1 MKIASLLAGVAAV
14 ALVAGTASAQDI
26 HKGQSS
32 LTGSAYLV
40 GNTPLLP
47 VPPFSNIIPNIGI
60 AAGNALGAANAAN
73 ANNSSSN
80 VSSWHAIGNA
90 VDNVGT
96 AEASDGATFTLTG
109 AVSTD
114 CAYYSGNNNTETL
127 DFGQI
132 GIYASDNTGPA
143 AAFTMVAP
151 AVLSIDTNLA
161 GCNTANTVRIQKND
175 VRGMV
180 NNAGVGY
187 DSDVFQANLPYTITA
202 SYTAGSP
209 GVAAGGSA
217 QSLVVAANADQNS
230 RQHGAWKSA
239 MSLDINVPTPTKA
252 LLAGTYS
259 GDFSVTIS
267 AGL

>member
-1 MKIASLLAGVAAV
+1 
-14 ALVAGTASAQDI
+14 T
-26 HKGQSS
+26 
-32 LTGSAYLV
+32 
-40 GNTPLLP
+40 
-47 VPPFSNIIPNIGI
+47 
-60 AAGNALGAANAAN
+60 AAN
-73 ANNSSSN
+73 
-80 VSSWHAIGNA
+80 
-90 VDNVGT
+90 
-96 AEASDGATFTLTG
+96 SDGATFTLQGT
-109 AVSTD
+109 VSTD

-151 AVLSIDTNLA
+151 ATLSIDTNLA

-180 NNAGVGY
+180 NNDGSGY
-187 DSDVFQANLPYTITA
+187 DSDVFQANLPYSVTA

-209 GVAAGGSA
+209 GVAASGSA
-217 QSLVVAANADQNS
+217 QSLVVAANSDQNS

-239 MSLDINVPTPTKA
+239 MSLDVLVPTPTKA

>member
-1 MKIASLLAGVAAV
+1 M
-14 ALVAGTASAQDI
+14 
-26 HKGQSS
+26 
-32 LTGSAYLV
+32 
-40 GNTPLLP
+40 
-47 VPPFSNIIPNIGI
+47 
-60 AAGNALGAANAAN
+60 
-73 ANNSSSN
+73 NNN
-80 VSSWHAIGNA
+80 
-90 VDNVGT
+90 GT
-96 AEASDGATFTLTG
+96 AESSDGATFTLTG
-109 AVSTD
+109 TVSTD

-151 AVLSIDTNLA
+151 ATLSIDTNLA

-180 NNAGVGY
+180 NNDGGGY
-187 DSDVFQANLPYTITA
+187 DSDVFQANLPYSVTA

-209 GVAAGGSA
+209 GVAASGSA
-217 QSLVVAANADQNS
+217 QSLVVAENADQNS

-239 MSLDINVPTPTKA
+239 MSLDVLVPTPTKA

>member
-1 MKIASLLAGVAAV
+1 MKIAYLFAGVAAV
-14 ALVAGTASAQDI
+14 ALTAGAASAQDI
-26 HKGQSS
+26 NQGQTQRVGGANGTYTYTFTTNSGEIDKGR
-32 LTGSAYLV
+32 
-40 GNTPLLP
+40 
-47 VPPFSNIIPNIGI
+47 NIER
-60 AAGNALGAANAAN
+60 AAGLRSGG
-73 ANNSSSN
+73 
-80 VSSWHAIGNA
+80 SSWHAIGEA
-90 VDNVGT
+90 TDNNGT
-96 AEASDGATFTLTG
+96 AASSDGATFTLQGT
-109 AVSTD
+109 VSTD

-132 GIYASDNTGPA
+132 GSYASDNTGPA

-151 AVLSIDTNLA
+151 ATLSIDTNLA

-180 NNAGVGY
+180 NNDGGGY
-187 DSDVFQANLPYTITA
+187 DSDVFQANLPYSVTA

-209 GVAAGGSA
+209 GVAASGSA
-217 QSLVVAANADQNS
+217 QSLVVAENADQNS

-239 MSLDINVPTPTKA
+239 MSLDVLVPTPTKA

>member
-1 MKIASLLAGVAAV
+1 MKIASILAGVAAV
-14 ALVAGTASAQDI
+14 AITAGAASAQDI
-26 HKGQSS
+26 NKGQ
-32 LTGSAYLV
+32 THIFGTDV
-40 GNTPLLP
+40 N
-47 VPPFSNIIPNIGI
+47 VPSNPWVPDFIEN
-60 AAGNALGAANAAN
+60 GANLIN
-73 ANNSSSN
+73 ANWGESPI
-80 VSSWHAIGNA
+80 SSWHAIGNA
-90 VDNVGT
+90 VNNNGT
-96 AEASDGATFTLTG
+96 AANSDGATFTLQGT
-109 AVSTD
+109 VSTD

-151 AVLSIDTNLA
+151 ATLSIDTNLA

-180 NNAGVGY
+180 NNDGSGY
-187 DSDVFQANLPYTITA
+187 DSDVFQANLPYSVTA

-209 GVAAGGSA
+209 GVAASGSA
-217 QSLVVAANADQNS
+217 QSLVVAANSDQNS

-239 MSLDINVPTPTKA
+239 MSLDVLVPTPTKA

>member
-1 MKIASLLAGVAAV
+1 MKIASILAGVAAV
-14 ALVAGTASAQDI
+14 ALTAGAASAQDI
-26 HKGQSS
+26 NRGQ
-32 LTGSAYLV
+32 THIGGTDV
-40 GNTPLLP
+40 NVQGGGFFGN
-47 VPPFSNIIPNIGI
+47 I
-60 AAGNALGAANAAN
+60 AAALNRANAQWG
-73 ANNSSSN
+73 NSPI
-80 VSSWHAIGNA
+80 SSWHAYGNA
-90 VDNVGT
+90 VNNNGT
-96 AEASDGATFTLTG
+96 AESSDGATFTLTG
-109 AVSTD
+109 TVSTD

-151 AVLSIDTNLA
+151 ATLSIDTNLA

-180 NNAGVGY
+180 NNDGGGY
-187 DSDVFQANLPYTITA
+187 DSDVFQANLPYSVTA

-209 GVAAGGSA
+209 GVAASGSA
-217 QSLVVAANADQNS
+217 QSLVVAENADQNS

-239 MSLDINVPTPTKA
+239 MSLDVLVPTPTKA

>member
-1 MKIASLLAGVAAV
+1 MKIAYLFAGVAAV
-14 ALVAGTASAQDI
+14 ALTAGAASAQDI
-26 HKGQSS
+26 NQGQTQRNYSGQPGTYTYS
-32 LTGSAYLV
+32 FNPGSTGQIDH
-40 GNTPLLP
+40 GR
-47 VPPFSNIIPNIGI
+47 NIER
-60 AAGNALGAANAAN
+60 AAGTRPGA
-73 ANNSSSN
+73 
-80 VSSWHAIGNA
+80 SSWHAIGNA
-90 VDNVGT
+90 TDNDGT
-96 AEASDGATFTLTG
+96 AANSDGATFTLQGT
-109 AVSTD
+109 VSTD

-151 AVLSIDTNLA
+151 ATLSIDTNLA

-180 NNAGVGY
+180 NNDGGGY
-187 DSDVFQANLPYTITA
+187 DSDVFQANLPYSVTA

-209 GVAAGGSA
+209 GVAASGSA
-217 QSLVVAANADQNS
+217 QSLVVAENADQNS

-239 MSLDINVPTPTKA
+239 MSLDVLVPTPTKA